1 MTADASDVL
10 PCCGGSEDIKIQ
22 RSGQR
27 RHGPADTPVETDFE
41 APGGT
46 RQQGRHIIIGNIP
59 EEEESAF
66 RGHNLLYWSWNSPG
80 NKTGGKQAS
89 YRLKE

>member
-10 PCCGGSEDIKIQ
+10 PCCGGSGGIKIQ

-41 APGGT
+41 A
-46 RQQGRHIIIGNIP
+46 Q
-59 EEEESAF
+59 
-66 RGHNLLYWSWNSPG
+66 WNSPRG
-80 NKTGGKQAS
+80 PARNHRLCTERRKVCILSARFAITQLRVT
-89 YRLKE
+89 YRVTKPAEIGRQTV